1 MESVQLEH
9 ENVTN
14 LVLVTLWDGVEE
26 GGGGGFSNAEK
37 DPNPMNSKE
46 LNGEPYE
53 VKISRTVL

>member
-14 LVLVTLWDGVEE
+14 LVLVTLLDGVEE
-26 GGGGGFSNAEK
+26 GGGFSNAEK

-46 LNGEPYE
+46 LNEEPYE